1 MKDETKGI
9 AGHEGAG
16 VVVAVGENMRHKW
29 KNGDRC
35 VVQLFPTSTVEILT
49 PWAELASNGCGQRV
63 ENANSAWVLILG
75 MLCQSLIWNA
85 QLNGIDE
92 LHCPKQINAGFTTQ
106 GTFSQYCVSDGRYTT
121 RIPEGVKDEEA
132 G

>member
-35 VVQLFPTSTVEILT
+35 AFQAFPTSTIEILT
-49 PWAELASNGCGQRV
+49 PSVAPASNGCGQHV
-63 ENANSAWVLILG
+63 ENANSAWVSVLS
-75 MLCQSLIWNA
+75 MLCRSLI
-85 QLNGIDE
+85 
-92 LHCPKQINAGFTTQ
+92 
-106 GTFSQYCVSDGRYTT
+106 
-121 RIPEGVKDEEA
+121 
-132 G
+132 